1 MRFPTHGDARSDTR
15 IDNKGNAMT
24 SVVSFLESLASD
36 ARMAR
41 MSAMEYA
48 EVVGEVDL
56 PESSRSALMAKDV
69 ETLAFLQGI
78 KTRMWCMV
86 FSPDQ
91 KENPDIP
98 SEDDAPASPAEEEA

>member
-1 MRFPTHGDARSDTR
+1 
-15 IDNKGNAMT
+15 MT

-41 MSAMEYA
+41 MSATDYA
-48 EVVGEVDL
+48 EAAGSTDL
-56 PESSRSALMAKDV
+56 PASCKSALIAKDV
-69 ETLAFLQGI
+69 ETLAFLQGV

-91 KENPDIP
+91 QENPDIP
-98 SEDDAPASPAEEEA
+98 SEGDAPASPAEEETSSS